1 MSTKYPNI
9 KVRLVGED
17 GNAFSILGRTIRAM
31 RMGGVSQDEI
41 DAFRAEA
48 TGETTII
55 SSSPSCLGSKPMSM
69 ASTTMT
75 SWRNWTKRWSETR
88 RGVVPET
95 TE

>member
-9 KVRLVGED
+9 RVRIVGED

-48 TGETTII
+48 TGGDYNHLLFTVMCWVETDVDGKYDDDF
-55 SSSPSCLGSKPMSM
+55 LAELDEEME
-69 ASTTMT
+69 
-75 SWRNWTKRWSETR
+75 RN
-88 RGVVPET
+88 P
-95 TE
+95 

>member
-9 KVRLVGED
+9 RVRIVGED

-48 TGETTII
+48 TGGDYNHLLFTIMSWVETDVDGKYDDDF
-55 SSSPSCLGSKPMSM
+55 LAELDEEME
-69 ASTTMT
+69 
-75 SWRNWTKRWSETR
+75 RN
-88 RGVVPET
+88 P
-95 TE
+95 